1 MNPNS
6 QASMEHAQ
14 SYRDAFGQLQPA
26 AAGAPWLQALRKR
39 ALQNFIDQGFPT
51 TAEENWRYTDLTE
64 VAERSADYLDGAPP
78 ERSEDYTGIIEAQGL
93 QLPDMHALV
102 FVNGIYQPE
111 YSLGVPTPKG
121 VYISRFHDV
130 ADQRTEWLTRG
141 LGTIADIDESRLAAF
156 NTAFLNDGVILLTD
170 DDQQLTETLY
180 VLNVVVGDKTVVQ
193 PRLLLSLGRGSSA
206 TVVEH
211 YLSTGPSFTNA
222 ITEIHCAPGAR
233 LEYCKLQQEH
243 ESAFHLAGQHVRLD
257 DDSWFHGVH
266 VDLGAQ
272 LSRNDLQV
280 ELRGK
285 GAETSLHGLFM
296 AQGNGHIDNHTLV
309 DHAAP
314 HCSSRED
321 YRGVLADKGRG
332 IFNGKILVQVG
343 AQKTDAELQSRN
355 LLLSPGAEIDTKP
368 ELEIYAD
375 DVKCSHGATTGQL
388 DQDAMFYLRTKGI
401 SQLEARSMLV
411 TAFTQ
416 VIVDRIGSAELRA
429 PVAAAVGQRLA
440 HADLESLS

>member
-1 MNPNS
+1 
-6 QASMEHAQ
+6 
-14 SYRDAFGQLQPA
+14 
-26 AAGAPWLQALRKR
+26 
-39 ALQNFIDQGFPT
+39 
-51 TAEENWRYTDLTE
+51 
-64 VAERSADYLDGAPP
+64 
-78 ERSEDYTGIIEAQGL
+78 
-93 QLPDMHALV
+93 
-102 FVNGIYQPE
+102 
-111 YSLGVPTPKG
+111 
-121 VYISRFHDV
+121 
-130 ADQRTEWLTRG
+130 
-141 LGTIADIDESRLAAF
+141 
-156 NTAFLNDGVILLTD
+156 
-170 DDQQLTETLY
+170 
-180 VLNVVVGDKTVVQ
+180 
-193 PRLLLSLGRGSSA
+193 
-206 TVVEH
+206 
-211 YLSTGPSFTNA
+211 
-222 ITEIHCAPGAR
+222 
-233 LEYCKLQQEH
+233 
-243 ESAFHLAGQHVRLD
+243 
-257 DDSWFHGVH
+257 
-266 VDLGAQ
+266 

-296 AQGNGHIDNHTLV
+296 AQGNGHIDNHTVV

-355 LLLSPGAEIDTKP
+355 LLLGPGAEIDTKP

-388 DQDAMFYLRTKGI
+388 DPDAMFYLRAKGI

-429 PVAAAVGQRLA
+429 PVAAAVEQRLA
-440 HADLESLS
+440 HTDLEPLS

>member
-1 MNPNS
+1 
-6 QASMEHAQ
+6 
-14 SYRDAFGQLQPA
+14 
-26 AAGAPWLQALRKR
+26 
-39 ALQNFIDQGFPT
+39 
-51 TAEENWRYTDLTE
+51 
-64 VAERSADYLDGAPP
+64 
-78 ERSEDYTGIIEAQGL
+78 
-93 QLPDMHALV
+93 
-102 FVNGIYQPE
+102 
-111 YSLGVPTPKG
+111 
-121 VYISRFHDV
+121 
-130 ADQRTEWLTRG
+130 
-141 LGTIADIDESRLAAF
+141 
-156 NTAFLNDGVILLTD
+156 
-170 DDQQLTETLY
+170 
-180 VLNVVVGDKTVVQ
+180 
-193 PRLLLSLGRGSSA
+193 LLLSLGRGSSA

-243 ESAFHLAGQHVRLD
+243 ESAFHLACQHVRLD
-257 DDSWFHGVH
+257 ENSWFHGVH
-266 VDLGAQ
+266 LDLGAQ

-296 AQGNGHIDNHTLV
+296 AQGNGHIDNHTVV

-388 DQDAMFYLRTKGI
+388 DPDAMFYLQAKGI

-429 PVAAAVGQRLA
+429 PVAAAVEQRLA
-440 HADLESLS
+440 HADLEPLS